1 MSDRALF
8 ERLHRRITNLLGRGR
23 IKLIDDT
30 GVIQLMQIDL
40 GPQGAE
46 GPMYLRDKT
55 PVMGLFGHAS
65 VPPVGADVLVA
76 HLSGDGQR
84 CAVLGHNHQPS
95 RLRGLGAG
103 DAALYDA
110 RGAYVWLKPAGLVID
125 AAELNVTI
133 QNAANVTVNAST
145 AVTVNAPTVNLG
157 GTGGLAVAR
166 VGDTVDLGTGKI
178 LTGSTKV
185 KAT

>member
-1 MSDRALF
+1 MSEHFGLF

-30 GVIQLMQIDL
+30 GAIQLMQIDL
-40 GPQGAE
+40 GPQGAV

-55 PVMGLFGHAS
+55 PVMGLFGHTS
-65 VPPVGADVLVA
+65 VPPVGADVFLV

-95 RLRGLGAG
+95 RLRGLGPG
-103 DAALYDA
+103 DAALYDV
-110 RGAYVWLKPAGLVID
+110 RGAYVWLKAAGLVID
-125 AAELNVTI
+125 AAVLNVTI
-133 QNAANVTVNAST
+133 QNAANVTVTASI
-145 AVTVNAPTVNLG
+145 AVTVNAPMVNLG
-157 GTGGLAVAR
+157 GTGGKKVVLDGDPVVSGAVVAS
-166 VGDTVDLGTGKI
+166 
-178 LTGSTKV
+178 STKV